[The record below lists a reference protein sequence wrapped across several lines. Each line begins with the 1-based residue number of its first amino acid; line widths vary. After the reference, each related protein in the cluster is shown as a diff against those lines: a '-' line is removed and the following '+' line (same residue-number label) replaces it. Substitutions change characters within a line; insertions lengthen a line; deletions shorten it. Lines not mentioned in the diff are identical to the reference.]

1 MRLATG
7 DLVLF
12 TQQRRTSWW
21 LIDKAIEMLTRSP
34 FVHVG
39 MVLVDPPFSVP
50 RGTYLWES
58 GYESSPNPETGTR
71 NLGVRLTEI
80 GAAIGDSDV
89 IVRRCTRRIAARKL
103 TKIHR
108 DVFLKPYDVCLS
120 DWLLATLRLD
130 ARPQKTDRF
139 WCSAFIAYVLA
150 RLGWLSDTT
159 DWSIVRPC
167 DLSSGSTYLSWDLA
181 AAYTRDTPY
190 HHTLEASES
199 AIEAAI
205 ESERE
210 TERQHARD
218 IRARERLD
226 ATERCDQLVA
236 KLASIGVAT
245 RRVSDTDAQ
254 IKFPRGAIDV
264 ATDCKT
270 GTFEARTSCRGAH
283 APRSFGSQAALVRY
297 ITEVLDAH
305 LMAVIM

>member
-1 MRLATG
+1 M
-7 DLVLF
+7 
-12 TQQRRTSWW
+12 
-21 LIDKAIEMLTRSP
+21 
-34 FVHVG
+34 FV
-39 MVLVDPPFSVP
+39 
-50 RGTYLWES
+50 RK
-58 GYESSPNPETGTR
+58 
-71 NLGVRLTEI
+71 
-80 GAAIGDSDV
+80 
-89 IVRRCTRRIAARKL
+89 CTLPVADAKL
-103 TKIHR
+103 SKVHS

-190 HHTLEASES
+190 RHALETSES

-205 ESERE
+205 ESERD
-210 TERQHARD
+210 TERQHIRD
-218 IRARERLD
+218 TRARERID
-226 ATERCDQLVA
+226 ATARCDALVA

-264 ATDCKT
+264 ATDCQP
-270 GTFEARTSCRGAH
+270 GMFEARTSSRGAH